1 MSYIVQQAAT
11 MNKPILGVSIN
22 YRVGGWGFL
31 SSREV
36 LADGAANIGLFDQR
50 RALAWIQE
58 NIGAFGGDPTQ
69 VTIWGESA
77 GAFSVGYHLVGF
89 EGKHD
94 NLFRG
99 AILES
104 GSMLGPALQDSETIT
119 QPGGFQEMYDNVT
132 MTVGCASATDTLA
145 CLRRVPYESLF
156 AAFAPQ
162 VYTPV
167 IDGTFLSRRPS
178 ESLAR
183 GLVADVAVLVG
194 ANTDEGT
201 ASFWGPRGTLNTS
214 ADVAAYIRTLNGGG
228 LNNQQVDD
236 LLRLYPDDPVQG
248 CPYGTGEERFASQ
261 GWMYKR
267 GAAIAGDI
275 FVHAGRRRVAEFFA
289 ARRTGKPTYSYRFD
303 QAPWNGVE
311 ELIATVAPVYS
322 THYVE
327 VSIHAKWK
335 PEKSTL
341 HKRILTGGCVGI
353 VDIRVQQPISQSDQL
368 HWTLHLLPRS
378 IDFDVSLVGLV
389 RA

>member
-1 MSYIVQQAAT
+1 

-36 LADGAANIGLFDQR
+36 FEAGTANIGLFDQR
-50 RALAWIQE
+50 LALKWLKE
-58 NIGAFGGDPTQ
+58 NIAAFGGDPTKI
-69 VTIWGESA
+69 TIWGESA

-104 GSMLGPALQDSETIT
+104 GSMLGPALQDSETVT
-119 QPGGFQEMYDNVT
+119 FPGGNQELYDNVT
-132 MTVGCASATDTLA
+132 ATVGCAGAHDTLS
-145 CLRRVPYESLF
+145 CLRSVPYEKLF
-156 AAFAPQ
+156 AAFEPQ

-178 ESLAR
+178 ESMAL

-201 ASFWGPRGTLNTS
+201 ASFWGPRGTLNTT

-228 LNNQQVDD
+228 LNEQQVEE
-236 LLRLYPDDPVQG
+236 LLTLYPDDPAQG
-248 CPYGTGEERFASQ
+248 CPYNTGEERFASQ

-275 FVHAGRRRVAEFFA
+275 FVHAGRRGVAEFFA
-289 ARRTGKPTYSYRFD
+289 GRHTRNPTYSYRFD
-303 QAPWNGVE
+303 QSPWDGVE
-311 ELIATVAPVYS
+311 TLIATVAPVYS

-327 VSIHAKWK
+327 VSGQI
-335 PEKSTL
+335 E
-341 HKRILTGGCVGI
+341 LTWG
-353 VDIRVQQPISQSDQL
+353 
-368 HWTLHLLPRS
+368 TN
-378 IDFDVSLVGLV
+378 
-389 RA
+389 

>member
-1 MSYIVQQAAT
+1 
-11 MNKPILGVSIN
+11 
-22 YRVGGWGFL
+22 
-31 SSREV
+31 
-36 LADGAANIGLFDQR
+36 
-50 RALAWIQE
+50 
-58 NIGAFGGDPTQ
+58 
-69 VTIWGESA
+69 
-77 GAFSVGYHLVGF
+77 
-89 EGKHD
+89 
-94 NLFRG
+94 
-99 AILES
+99 
-104 GSMLGPALQDSETIT
+104 MLGPALQDSETIT

>member
-1 MSYIVQQAAT
+1 MSYIVQQSAA
-11 MNKPILGVSIN
+11 MQKPILGVSIN

-36 LADGAANIGLFDQR
+36 FAAGGANIGLFDQR
-50 RALAWIQE
+50 RALAWIKE
-58 NIGAFGGDPTQ
+58 NIGAFGGDPTKI
-69 VTIWGESA
+69 TIWGESA

-89 EGKHD
+89 EGQHAD
-94 NLFRG
+94 LFRG

-104 GSMLGPALQDSETIT
+104 GSMLGPALQDSETIAL
-119 QPGGFQEMYDNVT
+119 PGGFQEMYDNVT
-132 MTVGCASATDTLA
+132 MTVGCASADDTLA
-145 CLRRVPYESLF
+145 CLRSVSYEKLF

-167 IDGTFLSRRPS
+167 IDGTFLVRRPS
-178 ESLAR
+178 ESLAL

-201 ASFWGPRGTLNTS
+201 AAFWGPRGTLNTS

-228 LNNQQVDD
+228 LDNQQVDE
-236 LLRLYPDDPVQG
+236 LLTLYPDDPAQG
-248 CPYGTGEERFASQ
+248 CPYGTGQERFASQ

-275 FVHAGRRRVAEFFA
+275 FVHAGRRRVAEFFS
-289 ARRTGKPTYSYRFD
+289 RRQTRNPTYSYRFD

-311 ELIATVAPVYS
+311 KLIATVAPVYS

-327 VSIHAKWK
+327 VSGHA
-335 PEKSTL
+335 E
-341 HKRILTGGCVGI
+341 
-353 VDIRVQQPISQSDQL
+353 
-368 HWTLHLLPRS
+368 
-378 IDFDVSLVGLV
+378 
-389 RA
+389 